1 MESQGPSRDEEIL
14 RVLQEIRDMVRE
26 ILVNQRM
33 NILRERAVV
42 NEKERALQELTDQ
55 LFAYINKHRLLG
67 DVSWWVTSEALV
79 VRDLRS
85 LLGRYQRGDLQLGW
99 GDLLNELRTEPE
111 NPLRNRAIEVVEFM
125 LRRETGE

>member
-1 MESQGPSRDEEIL
+1 M
-14 RVLQEIRDMVRE
+14 LQEIRDMVRE

-42 NEKERALQELTDQ
+42 NEKERALQELTDE
-55 LFAYINKHRLLG
+55 LFAYINKHRLMG
-67 DVSWWVTSEALV
+67 DAAWWVTSEALV

-85 LLGRYQRGDLQLGW
+85 LLGRYQRKEVQLGW

-125 LRRETGE
+125 LRRETSA